1 MAEQNDTLYVV
12 SEEEIDW
19 CDVRRMKWPSGRN
32 TAVITLPLVTLSPM
46 FNSTMREYCDALCCW
61 KFI

>member
-1 MAEQNDTLYVV
+1 MAEQNDMLYLA

-32 TAVITLPLVTLSPM
+32 TSVITFPLGSLSPM
-46 FNSTMREYCDALCCW
+46 FNNTMREY
-61 KFI
+61 